1 MNIFQELRHAIRTLR
16 KTPAFVI
23 AALVVLA
30 LGIGANTAIF
40 SIVYGV
46 LLRPLPFADPERLVQ
61 LWHVPPQ
68 KSFPGMTRFALSAA
82 NYLDWEQQND
92 VFDKS
97 AIYSFASYRLTGR
110 GEPQVLR
117 AARVE
122 PTFFQVL
129 GVKPV
134 AGRVLEP
141 GDDQPDRSDAVVL
154 SHALWQTQF
163 GGETAIVG
171 RSIVLDGQKRTVV
184 GVMPPTLVKPGWA
197 MLWTPLVWTPGERA
211 VRGEHHFLGVARLKP
226 DVSVRQA
233 QTELDTIARR
243 LAEQYPADN
252 AGWGALVVPLRE
264 ETVGDVRKA
273 LLVLLGA
280 VGFVLLI
287 ACANVANLMIAKTLD
302 RRKEIAIRTALGAG
316 RGRIIAQVL
325 SEALLLSLA
334 GGALGLIVAH
344 YGTTLVVRFLGSSLP
359 RMREITLDAGVLA
372 FTFAVAVVTGI
383 ATGAA
388 PAWRLSSAEPGDALK
403 EGGRTDAA
411 SGGRRLHN
419 ALVVA
424 EVALSLV
431 LLAGAGLMIRTLANL
446 RNTNPGFDPGAVLTM
461 TINVSD
467 VDYKTIEQEVA
478 FIGEAL
484 RRVRTVAGVQA
495 AGVTDDLPLEGGSNQ
510 PVAIEGRP
518 ELAMADQ
525 PEVSVRVVSPGFFPA
540 LRIPL
545 RRGRDFTDADN
556 ATAPKVVIVSESM
569 AKRFWP
575 GEDAIGKRLKL
586 TFFPDAVREVA
597 GIVGDVK
604 DRGLD
609 KEDPNPTLY
618 WPVAQVSTP
627 AQFGPFRA
635 FPMEL
640 AVRTATPPAA
650 AASAIEHAIRDIA
663 PAIPLVEVRTMEDRI
678 VESIAP
684 QRFNMF
690 LLVAF
695 AGVALLLAAVGIYSV
710 LAYMVRRR
718 FREIGIRVAL
728 GASAGDV
735 VRTVLGEGLRPTLV
749 GIAIGVAGALTL
761 GRVVNSLIYGVR
773 VTDALT
779 MVSASTL
786 LMGVALAASA
796 LPAYRA
802 TRVDPIRTLRE
813 E

>member
-1 MNIFQELRHAIRTLR
+1 MNIFPALRHAIRTLR
-16 KTPAFVI
+16 QTPAFVI

-134 AGRVLEP
+134 AGRALEP
-141 GDDQPDRSDAVVL
+141 GDDQPDRADAVVL

-163 GGETAIVG
+163 GGDTAIVG

-184 GVMPPTLVKPGWA
+184 GVMPPTFVMPDWA
-197 MLWTPLVWTPGERA
+197 MLWAPLVWAPAERA
-211 VRGEHHFLGVARLKP
+211 VRGEHHFLAVARLKP
-226 DVSVRQA
+226 GVFVQRA

-243 LAEQYPADN
+243 LAGQYPADN

-316 RGRIIAQVL
+316 RGRIVAQVL
-325 SEALLLSLA
+325 SEAVLLSLA

-359 RMREITLDAGVLA
+359 RMREITLDAGVLT
-372 FTFAVAVVTGI
+372 FTFTVAVVTGI

-388 PAWRLSSAEPGDALK
+388 PAWRLSRAEPGDALK

-419 ALVVA
+419 ALVVV

-484 RRVRTVAGVQA
+484 RRVRTVPGVQA

-510 PVAIEGRP
+510 PIAIEGRP

-556 ATAPKVVIVSESM
+556 ATAPRVVIISESM

-618 WPVAQVSTP
+618 WPVAQVSPP

-635 FPMEL
+635 FPLEL

-650 AASAIEHAIRDIA
+650 AASAIVHAIREIA
-663 PAIPLVEVRTMEDRI
+663 PAIPLVEVRTMDDRI
-678 VESIAP
+678 MESIAP

-718 FREIGIRVAL
+718 VREIGIRLAL

-761 GRVVNSLIYGVR
+761 GRIVNSRKSGC
-773 VTDALT
+773 
-779 MVSASTL
+779 
-786 LMGVALAASA
+786 
-796 LPAYRA
+796 
-802 TRVDPIRTLRE
+802 
-813 E
+813 